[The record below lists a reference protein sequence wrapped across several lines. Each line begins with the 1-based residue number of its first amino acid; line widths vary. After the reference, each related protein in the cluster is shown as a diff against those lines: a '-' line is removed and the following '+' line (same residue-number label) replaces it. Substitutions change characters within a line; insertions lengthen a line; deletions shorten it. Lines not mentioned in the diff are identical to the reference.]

1 MGLGPVQSIS
11 LAEARKTA
19 AQLREQLKHPTLP
32 IDPLAERQSQKQ
44 KLKMQ
49 SRRKMTFK
57 SCAEAYIAA
66 HRLEWKNEKHIQQWE
81 NTLTSYAYPLLGDL
95 PVESVDEALV
105 VKVLLPIWQEK
116 TETAKRLRGRIES
129 VLDWATFNKHR
140 QGENPA
146 RWKGHLEHSLAKPS
160 KVAKV
165 VHHPALPYTDIVEFM
180 AQLRKSDGVGA
191 RALEFLILTAA
202 RSGEVRGATWAEV
215 DFQQKIWTIPA
226 SRMKMGRE
234 HRVALSDAAL
244 QILSNLPR
252 LEGCDFI
259 FPGSK
264 VSSPMSDMTLTA
276 VLRRMQRSDIT
287 VHGFRSTFRDWAAET
302 TNYPN
307 ELAEMTLAHVVSNK
321 VEAAYRRGDMLDKRF
336 SMMNEWATYCD

>member
-1 MGLGPVQSIS
+1 M
-11 LAEARKTA
+11 
-19 AQLREQLKHPTLP
+19 
-32 IDPLAERQSQKQ
+32 
-44 KLKMQ
+44 
-49 SRRKMTFK
+49 
-57 SCAEAYIAA
+57 
-66 HRLEWKNEKHIQQWE
+66 
-81 NTLTSYAYPLLGDL
+81 
-95 PVESVDEALV
+95 
-105 VKVLLPIWQEK
+105 
-116 TETAKRLRGRIES
+116 
-129 VLDWATFNKHR
+129 DWATFNKHR

-165 VHHPALPYTDIVEFM
+165 VHHPALPYTDMVDFM

-215 DFQQKIWTIPA
+215 DFQQKIWTVPA
-226 SRMKMGRE
+226 ARMKMGRE

-244 QILSNLPR
+244 QILRNLPR
-252 LEGCDFI
+252 LDGCEFI

-276 VLRRMQRSDIT
+276 VLRRMLRTDIT

-321 VEAAYRRGDMLDKRF
+321 VEAAYRRGDMLEKRF
-336 SMMNEWATYCD
+336 SMMNEWANFTSKAKVHHD